1 MGYINDISMYNNNY
15 MFFDLKQNE
24 TGWFFIMKRR
34 VFSNDGKKY
43 MSSIHLLLSLTCKLN
58 NVIMHQPII
67 HVLVTE
73 VFSRK

>member
-1 MGYINDISMYNNNY
+1 MGYINDISMYSNNY

-24 TGWFFIMKRR
+24 TGAFLSWKGGFFQMIE
-34 VFSNDGKKY
+34 KKY
-43 MSSIHLLLSLTCKLN
+43 MSSIHLLLSLTCKLK